1 LPVTAPPLESTKVMP
16 LLPLACGAAQP
27 VRVLLVMDTVLASPA
42 KTMMPLALPAGPL
55 LPMSV
60 IVLWSMVACV
70 PLKSPS
76 PTTPNSDPT
85 WMPFWAVF
93 AVWAPTMVLSWT
105 LAVSVEP
112 LTKMPVFWKP
122 LTVEFSIST
131 VWAPVP
137 PWATS

>member
-1 LPVTAPPLESTKVMP
+1 MPVTAPPLESTKVMP

-27 VRVLLVMDTVLASPA
+27 VRVLLVMDTVLASPL

-76 PTTPNSDPT
+76 PTAPNSDPT
-85 WMPFWAVF
+85 WMPFCAVL
-93 AVWAPTMVLSWT
+93 AVWVPTMVLSWM
-105 LAVSVEP
+105 LAVSVDP

-131 VWAPVP
+131 V
-137 PWATS
+137 

>member
-1 LPVTAPPLESTKVMP
+1 MTVPPLESTKVMP
-16 LLPLACGAAQP
+16 LLPLACGATQP
-27 VRVLLVMDTVLASPA
+27 VRVLLVMDTLLASPS

-60 IVLWSMVACV
+60 IVLWSIVACV

-76 PTTPNSDPT
+76 PTTPNSEPT

-93 AVWAPTMVLSWT
+93 AVWAPTMVLSWM

-131 VWAPVP
+131 V
-137 PWATS
+137 